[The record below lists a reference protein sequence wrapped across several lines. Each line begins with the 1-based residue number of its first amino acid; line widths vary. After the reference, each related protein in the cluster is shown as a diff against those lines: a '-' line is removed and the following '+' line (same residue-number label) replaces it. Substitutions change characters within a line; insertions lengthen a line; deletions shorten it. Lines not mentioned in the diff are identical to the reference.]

1 MNAKI
6 LCKLAIL
13 TISLFLFSS
22 ISIAQNKIS
31 KIKTVDYCSLFPNEL
46 TDYESETV
54 KTRALMVYSNVP
66 RVDGGDDY
74 VYSQKCNR
82 GDNFSVVNS
91 ENLKDDSKKLNRFF
105 DKLSEEKIY
114 IIEIEFIGKLRTS
127 IIPNFGH
134 LSWSRNEVEV
144 SEIKI
149 IKDVSKSVKKPNF
162 DAETNLTDQ
171 GKSLRT
177 ANSEAIFLFIGSKS
191 SFENVS
197 DEFVL
202 IDFEGKNYNKNN
214 YETFTKNG
222 FFSDVENYP
231 TRAVNGGNIKRIGD
245 KFTVAGFIK
254 FLGSQNAEKRFD
266 YENTFIL
273 QNDFWIL
280 TQSRFIK
287 TENDKTSQIK

>member
-1 MNAKI
+1 MKIKI
-6 LCKLAIL
+6 LYKFAIL
-13 TISLFLFSS
+13 TLLLSLFSS
-22 ISIAQNKIS
+22 ISVAQEKIS

-54 KTRALMVYSNVP
+54 KIRALMVYSNVP

-91 ENLKDDSKKLNRFF
+91 ESLKDSSEKLNRFL

-114 IIEIEFIGKLRTS
+114 IFEIEFIGKLKTS

-134 LSWSRNEVEV
+134 LSWSRNEIEV
-144 SEIKI
+144 SEIKV

-162 DAETNLTDQ
+162 DGETDLTDQ

-177 ANSEAIFLFIGSKS
+177 ANLEAIFLFIGNKS

-202 IDFEGKNYNKNN
+202 IDFEDKRYNKNN
-214 YETFTKNG
+214 YEEFTKNG
-222 FFSDVENYP
+222 FFGEVKNYP
-231 TRAVNGGNIKRIGD
+231 TRAVNSEKIKRIGN
-245 KFTVAGFIK
+245 KFKIKGFIK
-254 FLGSQNAEKRFD
+254 FSSSQNAEKRFD

-273 QNDFWIL
+273 KNGVWVLIE
-280 TQSRFIK
+280 SRFMNSDNNK
-287 TENDKTSQIK
+287 NFK